1 MTHRPAMDAYIDQRV
16 AQAVQAHRLTLN
28 PHKRLTPAGLARVDQ
43 IARVAAIRAQADYFR
58 LGLSAPE
65 PLDATGLDIDHED
78 YGR

>member
-1 MTHRPAMDAYIDQRV
+1 MTHLPAMDAYVDQRV
-16 AQAVQAHRLTLN
+16 AQAVQAHRQTLN

-43 IARVAAIRAQADYFR
+43 IARTEAIRAQADYFR

-65 PLDATGLDIDHED
+65 PLDANGFDIDHED